1 MSCVAEA
8 NAVMMNSTRVMVN
21 ILIGVVPAAM
31 VASSGRGMVRVSK
44 IKAIDISICME
55 TTHHLLVLMMST
67 NGLQKGLIVQ
77 GRYSKLVNS
86 AMSPLG
92 TPILANIST
101 EMLFTIK

>member
-1 MSCVAEA
+1 MAEA
-8 NAVMMNSTRVMVN
+8 NAVMINSIKVTVN

-31 VASSGRGMVRVSK
+31 VASSGCGMVRVSRM
-44 IKAIDISICME
+44 KAIDIRICME
-55 TTHHLLVLMMST
+55 TTHHLLVLIMST
-67 NGLQKGLIVQ
+67 NGLQKGLIVH
-77 GRYSKLVNS
+77 GRYSRLVNS

>member
-8 NAVMMNSTRVMVN
+8 NAVMINNISVRVN

-31 VASSGRGMVRVSK
+31 VASSGRGMVNVSK
-44 IKAIDISICME
+44 IKAIDIRICME
-55 TTHHLLVLMMST
+55 TTHHLLVLMIST
-67 NGLQKGLIVQ
+67 NGLQKGLMVQ
-77 GRYSKLVNS
+77 GKYSRLVNN
-86 AMSPLG
+86 AISPLG